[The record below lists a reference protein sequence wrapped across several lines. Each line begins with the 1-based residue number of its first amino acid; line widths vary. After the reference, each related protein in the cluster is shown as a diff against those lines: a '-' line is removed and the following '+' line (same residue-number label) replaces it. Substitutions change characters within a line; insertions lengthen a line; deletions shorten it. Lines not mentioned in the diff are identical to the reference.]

1 MIKQQT
7 MLRSFI
13 AMLFAFFLVISAN
26 AADLNTW
33 ISTTQKFPVVFAVLL
48 IIFVGLFFFLVRLEK
63 RISKLE
69 KSDK

>member
-1 MIKQQT
+1 MINQITSLKS
-7 MLRSFI
+7 LLLV
-13 AMLFAFFLVISAN
+13 LFAFILKTPSN

-48 IIFVGLFFFLVRLEK
+48 IIFIGLFIFLFRLEK

-69 KSDK
+69 KSGK

>member
-1 MIKQQT
+1 
-7 MLRSFI
+7 
-13 AMLFAFFLVISAN
+13 MLFAFFLVISAN